1 MADRDPPSDHL
12 IDLAVRHQPEIVW
25 GRQPIYVHR
34 QSRTLSELLV
44 ELLCA
49 SNNDIANQVF
59 LEIGAHRL
67 GGPVS
72 RKKSLQVAMLAA
84 AMGSGISRN
93 KRLHPTLRN
102 GRESRTN
109 SNTSQRTQALVIDT
123 WFNWSNRTRQ

>member
-1 MADRDPPSDHL
+1 VKGKISTGT
-12 IDLAVRHQPEIVW
+12 VPE
-25 GRQPIYVHR
+25 GLEPIYVHR
-34 QSRTLSELLV
+34 QSRTLSEILV
-44 ELLCA
+44 ELLRA
-49 SNNDIANQVF
+49 SNNYIANQVF

>member
-1 MADRDPPSDHL
+1 LSGD
-12 IDLAVRHQPEIVW
+12 
-25 GRQPIYVHR
+25 G
-34 QSRTLSELLV
+34 SRSTFTDSRVPFRELLV

-49 SNNDIANQVF
+49 SNNYIANQVF

>member
-1 MADRDPPSDHL
+1 
-12 IDLAVRHQPEIVW
+12 
-25 GRQPIYVHR
+25 
-34 QSRTLSELLV
+34 
-44 ELLCA
+44 
-49 SNNDIANQVF
+49 
-59 LEIGAHRL
+59 
-67 GGPVS
+67 
-72 RKKSLQVAMLAA
+72 MLAA